1 MRKTLIR
8 MLGGYTDPGLKTVKA
23 SEMTSS
29 TVNRNFTN
37 IVVEVKTGNLEIK
50 VSAWDDAQATRV
62 LNQIFDSISTV
73 HEKENTLI
81 SSSVE

>member
-8 MLGGYTDPGLKTVKA
+8 ILGGYTKPGLQTVKA

-62 LNQIFDSISTV
+62 LNQIFESISTV
-73 HEKENTLI
+73 HEKDNPLI
-81 SSSVE
+81 T

>member
-8 MLGGYTDPGLKTVKA
+8 ILGGYTEPGLQTVKA

-62 LNQIFDSISTV
+62 LNQIFESISTV
-73 HEKENTLI
+73 HEKDNPLI
-81 SSSVE
+81 T

>member
-8 MLGGYTDPGLKTVKA
+8 ILGGYTEQGLKTVKA

-37 IVVEVKTGNLEIK
+37 IVVELKTGNLEIK

-62 LNQIFDSISTV
+62 LNQVFESISTV
-73 HEKENTLI
+73 HEKENPLI
-81 SSSVE
+81 S

>member
-8 MLGGYTDPGLKTVKA
+8 LLGGYTEKGLVTVKP

-37 IVVEVKTGNLEIK
+37 VIVEVKAGNLDVKI
-50 VSAWDDAQATRV
+50 SAWDELMVTNILNKIFENMAQMP
-62 LNQIFDSISTV
+62 Q
-73 HEKENTLI
+73 EENPL
-81 SSSVE
+81 VQ

>member
-1 MRKTLIR
+1 MRKFLIK
-8 MLGGYTDPGLKTVKA
+8 MLGGYTEPGLQTVKA

-37 IVVEVKTGNLEIK
+37 IVVEVKTGNLNIK

-62 LNQIFDSISTV
+62 LNQIFETISTV
-73 HEKENTLI
+73 HEKDNPLI
-81 SSSVE
+81 T

>member
-1 MRKTLIR
+1 MRKFLIK
-8 MLGGYTDPGLKTVKA
+8 MLGGYTEPGLQTVKA

-62 LNQIFDSISTV
+62 LNQIFESISTV
-73 HEKENTLI
+73 HEKDNPLI
-81 SSSVE
+81 T

>member
-8 MLGGYTDPGLKTVKA
+8 LLGGYTEPGLKTVKPT
-23 SEMTSS
+23 EMTSS

-37 IVVEVKTGNLEIK
+37 IVVELKTGNLEIK

-62 LNQIFDSISTV
+62 LNQIFETV
-73 HEKENTLI
+73 SNVPEKENPLAG
-81 SSSVE
+81 

>member
-8 MLGGYTDPGLKTVKA
+8 ILGGYTEPGLKTVKA

-37 IVVEVKTGNLEIK
+37 IVIEVKVGNLEIK
-50 VSAWDDAQATRV
+50 VSAWDDAQATRI
-62 LNQIFDSISTV
+62 LNQVFETISTTN
-73 HEKENTLI
+73 EKDNPLV
-81 SSSVE
+81 S

>member
-1 MRKTLIR
+1 MRKPLIR
-8 MLGGYTDPGLKTVKA
+8 ILGGYTEPGIKTVKA

-50 VSAWDDAQATRV
+50 VSAWDDVQATRV
-62 LNQIFDSISTV
+62 LNQIFESISTV
-73 HEKENTLI
+73 HDKVNPLI
-81 SSSVE
+81 S

>member
-8 MLGGYTDPGLKTVKA
+8 ILGGYTEPGLQTVKA

-62 LNQIFDSISTV
+62 LNQIFESISTV
-73 HEKENTLI
+73 HEKENPLI
-81 SSSVE
+81 S